1 MPTTP
6 ALRFSVDGE
15 GFESFSVEIDDV
27 TTNYGYNN
35 QDIPLTGFNSNTAN
49 ACCVFKFF
57 LGSTDGKHLMCS
69 FHFHI
74 PPRSVDEDLKV
85 KLLDNTSKRLCI

>member
-1 MPTTP
+1 M
-6 ALRFSVDGE
+6 DGE

-27 TTNYGYNN
+27 TITK
-35 QDIPLTGFNSNTAN
+35 IFPTGFNSNTAD

-57 LGSTDGKHLMCS
+57 LGSTDGKHLMYS
-69 FHFHI
+69 FRFHI

-85 KLLDNTSKRLCI
+85 KLLDNTSKKLCI